1 MVQNTKR
8 IDEIKQSFDTIASG
22 DLDSDNQNIIDGQEG
37 VEVRKKLLNI
47 LNLVL
52 DAPDNLIRL
61 KNLTSSIVKINESQ
75 IDMSLKN
82 NEIKDKVK
90 FAKREMKDNRK
101 SLSSIKKE
109 IEIHINQDDQEENN
123 RQ

>member
-1 MVQNTKR
+1 
-8 IDEIKQSFDTIASG
+8 SG

-82 NEIKDKVK
+82 NEIIDKVK
-90 FAKREMKDNRK
+90 FAKREMKD
-101 SLSSIKKE
+101 
-109 IEIHINQDDQEENN
+109 
-123 RQ
+123 